1 MNKSLLVQIIDSG
14 TNLYEEIKR
23 RILAQKLLFTDEV
36 KQIAFRS
43 IFERQIYGG
52 FVLKA
57 RVEPTNVLMI
67 ELFLDP
73 NFSYQRFFDLT
84 GRQRCLLDL
93 LDSNLDRILFV
104 AGQLYFTIW
113 TFTQIG
119 LFGLNKLQITF
130 VNIWKDL
137 FYFLLFWR
145 QEWFVIRLFD
155 ERSRSLYPLHIA
167 KKDWVTRFWHLPWT
181 FKLMDFKP
189 ILLKASLTAIFDGV
203 NILTLGTSIIRN
215 KLLIQLS
222 SIARKVSIRGSIL
235 LIFQ

>member
-1 MNKSLLVQIIDSG
+1 MIRLDAPAEVTDFDDIAVLNENIFGLDISMNKSLLVQIIDSG

-67 ELFLDP
+67 QLFLNP

-84 GRQRCLLDL
+84 GRQGCLLDL

-104 AGQLYFTIW
+104 AGQLYFTI
-113 TFTQIG
+113 
-119 LFGLNKLQITF
+119 
-130 VNIWKDL
+130 
-137 FYFLLFWR
+137 
-145 QEWFVIRLFD
+145 
-155 ERSRSLYPLHIA
+155 
-167 KKDWVTRFWHLPWT
+167 
-181 FKLMDFKP
+181 
-189 ILLKASLTAIFDGV
+189 
-203 NILTLGTSIIRN
+203 
-215 KLLIQLS
+215 
-222 SIARKVSIRGSIL
+222 
-235 LIFQ
+235 